1 MEKFIEK
8 MEALLVRKESLFKQV
23 LVALTL
29 VGLFFFFYAPCCLCW
44 KSNEVISVYV
54 TSGAWM
60 LFAAWILWLIVLWV
74 KEEEHQLWRDL
85 ADFLRY
91 WGTDPFTRFDFVKF
105 KYGKEFL
112 SSDNEYKN
120 SGKTLRNWLRDWM
133 IEVYKTAHK
142 WKKAQITYKKK
153 W

>member
-1 MEKFIEK
+1 MLKIEW
-8 MEALLVRKESLFKQV
+8 SD
-23 LVALTL
+23 
-29 VGLFFFFYAPCCLCW
+29 
-44 KSNEVISVYV
+44 
-54 TSGAWM
+54 
-60 LFAAWILWLIVLWV
+60 IVLWV